1 MGLLENTDK
10 EYYSQEG
17 NYGNYQFVSLEDIIS
32 YFMAVY
38 VGDEK
43 MIAKAS
49 RTDIAFFAQ
58 RNLAE
63 LSFDVLRS
71 YKSIELT
78 MPSTLKMIMPK
89 DYVNYT
95 KLSWSDSSGIKHPL
109 YPTKHTSNPFR
120 PITDSRGNYLFEDT
134 FTANGNSPAGD
145 LIQSGELVRNGN
157 FLGGK
162 GDFVIGNQTNTLDD
176 NNDPLIGIFFINNT
190 VLFKDSARYG
200 KIRQFGVP
208 IVSGEEYKISFTLEN
223 YTSGHFAV
231 EIVDSEGKS
240 SSTAGFNTGQA
251 NGTFT
256 YTITAGSSTPAE
268 DAGGYHNVYIQNRH
282 ETELGNATVT
292 NFSIVKV
299 GDENESITSKNYQA
313 ATPSENNNDDYE
325 DDTYWPLYGE
335 RYGLEPSLAQTNGS
349 FYIDERKG
357 CIYFSSNIA
366 GKTVILDYIS
376 DSLGTEA
383 EMQIHKLAEEAMYKS
398 ITYGVLSVK
407 SNIPEYI
414 VMRARKEKIAA
425 TRKAKLRLSN
435 VKIEDI
441 TQILRGKSKHIK
453 H

>member
-376 DSLGTEA
+376 DSLGDDSEMLVHKFA
-383 EMQIHKLAEEAMYKS
+383 EDAMYKS
-398 ITYGVLSVK
+398 ILSDVMSTRRNVGVGQQMYLK
-407 SNIPEYI
+407 
-414 VMRARKEKIAA
+414 RQKAA
-425 TRKAKLRLSN
+425 AVRKAKLRLSN
-435 VKIEDI
+435 IKLEEL
-441 TQILRGKSKHIK
+441 TQILRGRSKWIK